1 VAKFQTQH
9 YWRIH
14 RRVTQKAW
22 RNMERRERET
32 IAADVNHETYE
43 FKRFEAYVNSETER
57 LYNDE
62 SYPYNDPATFKASYR
77 EERRRQ

>member
-1 VAKFQTQH
+1 MPKFKTQH

-14 RRVTQKAW
+14 RRVTERAW
-22 RNMERRERET
+22 KSISIRERDI
-32 IAADVNHETYE
+32 IAADVNHETND

-62 SYPYNDPATFKASYR
+62 NYPYNDNATFKAPYR
-77 EERRRQ
+77 VKRKQ